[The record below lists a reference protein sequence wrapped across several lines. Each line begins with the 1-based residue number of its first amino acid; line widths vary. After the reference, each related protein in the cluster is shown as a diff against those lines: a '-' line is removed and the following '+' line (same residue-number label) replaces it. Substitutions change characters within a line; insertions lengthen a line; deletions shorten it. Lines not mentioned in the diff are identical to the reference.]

1 MKKHINKENLIQY
14 LIIMG
19 ITLILGNAFLQTHF
33 SSDTYV
39 LYNLGYFDYPSE
51 FFLLDGRIISTLVC
65 YTAGI
70 LHIPYN
76 IYLVGMDFIGICI
89 LSFTIYLLNKKIIEL
104 LYIKDKKRKIL
115 ILFATFVLVFNQ
127 FTLEYLLFP
136 ESAVMCLG
144 VLMVVKASIET
155 LKDKKSKY
163 LKIIMYLFITIISY
177 QAIITAFPVL
187 SFLLNFIK
195 KKRQEKNSKIIS
207 KNSKEVIIETIK
219 YSLILVIV
227 ILIEWGIIQ
236 LFNNILEKE
245 MTRTVKLINF
255 EAFCIRFRYA
265 ILNMISLYIGFMNM
279 LPYGLLPFI
288 SIITIAIMFIS
299 KESRKDL
306 IYYIFLLLIISLEC
320 GIVIFLFDSGPCPR
334 TDWVM
339 GLIWGISL
347 IYLIKNININ
357 IKIEKIISILVIMS
371 FMINSII
378 LIQNSM
384 QHIAAN
390 KVDANMGYN
399 IKYKIERY
407 EGETGKKITK
417 FAYINDYKPSQYA
430 RGIKKMG
437 SLTERAFACNWS
449 ILEAMNYYTGRKLK
463 TAEFAYNIYFEK
475 MEQLDYTEYTED
487 QLYFEDDTLYMIVY

>member
-1 MKKHINKENLIQY
+1 MKKHSNKKNLIQF

-39 LYNLGYFDYPSE
+39 LYNLGYFNYPNE

-65 YTAGI
+65 YIAGI
-70 LHIPYN
+70 LNIPYN
-76 IYLVGMDFIGICI
+76 VYLIGMDFIGICI
-89 LSFTIYLLNKKIIEL
+89 LSFTIFLLNKEITEL
-104 LYIKDKKRKIL
+104 LDIKDKKKELL
-115 ILFATFVLVFNQ
+115 ILLATFVLIFNQ

-155 LKDKKSKY
+155 LKNKKSKY
-163 LKIIMYLFITIISY
+163 LKIIIYLFITIISY
-177 QAIITAFPVL
+177 QAIIIAFPIIA
-187 SFLLNFIK
+187 FLLNFIK
-195 KKRQEKNSKIIS
+195 VKKEDKDSNFINK
-207 KNSKEVIIETIK
+207 KSKEIIKEILK
-219 YSLILVIV
+219 YIVILVII

-236 LFNNILEKE
+236 LFNNILGKE
-245 MTRTVKLINF
+245 MTRMVKLINF
-255 EAFCIRFRYA
+255 QAFCIRFRYA
-265 ILNMISLYIGFMNM
+265 VLNTLSLYIGFMNM

-288 SIITIAIMFIS
+288 SVITIAILFMS
-299 KESRKDL
+299 KESRKDI
-306 IYYIFLLLIISLEC
+306 IYYIFLLFIILIEC
-320 GIVIFLFDSGPCPR
+320 GIIIFLFDSGPCPR
-334 TDWVM
+334 TNWSI
-339 GLIWGISL
+339 GLVWGISL

-357 IKIEKIISILVIMS
+357 TKLEKIISILVIIS

-417 FAYINDYKPSQYA
+417 FAYINDHNPSQYA
-430 RGIKKMG
+430 RDIKKMG
-437 SLTERAFACNWS
+437 SLTERAFACDWS
-449 ILEAMNYYTGRKLK
+449 ILEAMNYYTERKFK
-463 TAEFAYNIYFEK
+463 VTEFAYDIFFNE
-475 MEQLDYTEYTED
+475 MEQIDYTEYTED

>member
-65 YTAGI
+65 YTAGV
-70 LHIPYN
+70 LHLPYN
-76 IYLVGMDFIGICI
+76 IYLIGMDFIGICI

-104 LYIKDKKRKIL
+104 LDIKDKKRKIL
-115 ILFATFVLVFNQ
+115 ILFATFVLIFNQ

-144 VLMVVKASIET
+144 VLMVVMASIET
-155 LKDKKSKY
+155 LNDKKSKY
-163 LKIIMYLFITIISY
+163 IKIITYLFITIISY
-177 QAIITAFPVL
+177 QAIIIAFPVIT
-187 SFLLNFIK
+187 FLLNFIK
-195 KKRQEKNSKIIS
+195 VKKKEKSSKDLIIEII
-207 KNSKEVIIETIK
+207 KYTLILMVII
-219 YSLILVIV
+219 IV
-227 ILIEWGIIQ
+227 EWGIIQ
-236 LFNNILEKE
+236 LFNNILDKE

-255 EAFCIRFRYA
+255 QAFCIR
-265 ILNMISLYIGFMNM
+265 LNYTLLNTLSLYVGFMNM
-279 LPYGLLPFI
+279 LPYGLLPLV
-288 SIITIAIMFIS
+288 SIITIAIMFIN
-299 KESRKDL
+299 KKIRKDI
-306 IYYIFLLLIISLEC
+306 IYYIFLLLIILIEC

-334 TDWVM
+334 TNWAM
-339 GLIWGISL
+339 GLVWGTSL

-357 IKIEKIISILVIMS
+357 TKIEKIISILVIIS
-371 FMINSII
+371 FLINSMI

-390 KVDANMGYN
+390 KIDANMGYN

-407 EGETGKKITK
+407 EEKTGKKITK

-430 RGIKKMG
+430 RDIKKMG

-463 TAEFAYNIYFEK
+463 VVEFPYNVYFDK
-475 MEQLDYTEYTED
+475 MEQIDYTEYTED
-487 QLYFEDDTLYMIVY
+487 QLYFEDNTLYMIIY